1 MNPPPLIWVLAA
13 LATWNIILGLKVLI
27 GKRPVIIDSRW
38 FLLLVSLGLL
48 PTLIT
53 SMRFFAERPLL
64 GISSLLMPLMLFWLY
79 VYSLKGV
86 SLFGIDT
93 EDFQNKLLEHLQSLG
108 LEFKQNLSAITFK
121 DRRLKISLSIQEWLG
136 SGQIRMKGK
145 ADKELF
151 DQIIS
156 GLKKK
161 DLGYSKIIPV
171 FTILTGLLMLLLF
184 GTLAF
189 YR

>member
-1 MNPPPLIWVLAA
+1 
-13 LATWNIILGLKVLI
+13 
-27 GKRPVIIDSRW
+27 
-38 FLLLVSLGLL
+38 
-48 PTLIT
+48 
-53 SMRFFAERPLL
+53 
-64 GISSLLMPLMLFWLY
+64 MLFWLY

-86 SLFGIDT
+86 TLFGIDT

-171 FTILTGLLMLLLF
+171 FNILTGLLMLLLF

>member
-1 MNPPPLIWVLAA
+1 
-13 LATWNIILGLKVLI
+13 
-27 GKRPVIIDSRW
+27 
-38 FLLLVSLGLL
+38 
-48 PTLIT
+48 
-53 SMRFFAERPLL
+53 
-64 GISSLLMPLMLFWLY
+64 
-79 VYSLKGV
+79 
-86 SLFGIDT
+86 
-93 EDFQNKLLEHLQSLG
+93 
-108 LEFKQNLSAITFK
+108 
-121 DRRLKISLSIQEWLG
+121 
-136 SGQIRMKGK
+136 MKGK

-171 FTILTGLLMLLLF
+171 FNILTGLLMLLLF